1 MYRYFILESPR
12 TVRQA
17 YEGFHISNTDAFVH
31 FMIRLVFKCLH
42 FRAANDTELNAV
54 LVESVDQLCS
64 GESCSRSEDTAP
76 FWKVR
81 GIIQE
86 SHSSLNHG
94 YGSSHVASLWS
105 LHLST
110 DSDIWFV
117 LFSTNAMA
125 VSLTK
130 ECHCE

>member
-42 FRAANDTELNAV
+42 FRAANDTELNAM

-76 FWKVR
+76 VKHRRENAVLAALLWP
-81 GIIQE
+81 
-86 SHSSLNHG
+86 SLE
-94 YGSSHVASLWS
+94 
-105 LHLST
+105 
-110 DSDIWFV
+110 D
-117 LFSTNAMA
+117 
-125 VSLTK
+125 
-130 ECHCE
+130 